1 MQRINLGDIVPVST
15 IDWRGKVSAVIFL
28 RGCPLRCVYCQNYN
42 LLEGDNYVEMREIE
56 EEIEKSADFI
66 DAVVL
71 SGGEPFMQ
79 PNAIERISDFA
90 RKKSLLLGV
99 QTNGFYPE
107 VVESLLK
114 ENLIDKIFL
123 DIKAPLSDETI
134 YENLTRAKIS
144 SVSVNVNANVSV
156 SVVERVKNT
165 LDVCVKREIDLELV
179 TTVFRNLIAKEEVKK
194 IAEEI
199 QLECARCP
207 YIIQQGQPEHAMEK
221 EIRKEDAF
229 SREEL
234 KEMAE
239 LISKVSSL
247 EEIRIRTKECGEEV
261 LFKRHSF

>member
-1 MQRINLGDIVPVST
+1 MEKINLGDIVPIST

-56 EEIEKSADFI
+56 EELKKSMDFI

-79 PNAIERISDFA
+79 PHAIERISEFA

-114 ENLIDKIFL
+114 GDLIDKIFL
-123 DIKAPLSDETI
+123 DIKAPLSDKTL
-134 YENLTRAKIS
+134 YERVTRARFS
-144 SVSVNVNANVSV
+144 NVDVDV
-156 SVVERVKNT
+156 DVVERVKST
-165 LDVCVKREIDLELV
+165 LDVCVKRKIDLELV

-199 QLECARCP
+199 QRECARCP
-207 YIIQQGQPEHAMEK
+207 YIIQQGQPEHAMEE
-221 EIRKEDAF
+221 EIRKEEAL

-261 LFKRHSF
+261 SFKRHSF